1 MKKILITGTNS
12 YIGTSFANYMAQWPQ
27 EYQVDTIDM
36 VDGSWRDKSFVGYD
50 SVFHVAGIAH
60 INTKKFSQS
69 QRDSYW
75 TVNAEMPVDVA
86 KHSKDS
92 GVSQFIF
99 LSSMSVYG
107 EHGSLKHPVVITP
120 ETLPKPNDIYGRSKL
135 SAEEGLLLLDGE
147 TFIVC
152 ILRPPMVYGPGCKG
166 NYPLLEKAAL
176 RLPIF
181 PDIMNERS
189 MLQINILC
197 DTVKQAID
205 AESSGIHYPQNPE
218 YACTSQMAK
227 EIALAHG
234 KTIRLTR
241 AFNPLLRLLSGRVS
255 LVDKVFGNLVYE
267 HKKQYVFIPGMVS
280 VIMPAYNASEYIDLS
295 LQSVLSQSY
304 TNLELIIVDDC
315 STDDTVDILECR
327 QKKDDRI
334 RIIRQKTNSGAGAA
348 RNTAIEAAR
357 GEFIAF
363 LDSDDLWD
371 KYKLEKQIDYMRM
384 QELSF
389 TCTDYAIIDE
399 NGNRTGE
406 VRRSIPVSDYNTVLK
421 HGPGNSTV
429 MYNAG
434 KLGKFYIQPI
444 RKRNDYV
451 MWLAV
456 VKRAGKLIG
465 LHETLSYYRVHSK
478 SLSIKKSSLVKFH
491 WIVYREIENLTLT
504 KTIYLMFY
512 WLIKTAFK
520 KAKSIVFIN
529 NGSKGKDIDS

>member
-1 MKKILITGTNS
+1 MKRVLVTGAHS
-12 YIGTSFANYMAQWPQ
+12 YIGTSLERYLAQWPD
-27 EYQVDTIDM
+27 EYHVDTMDM
-36 VDGSWRDKSFVGYD
+36 VDGSWRDKSFTGYD
-50 SVFHVAGIAH
+50 SMFHVAGIAH
-60 INTKKFSQS
+60 IKTKKLSQS
-69 QRDSYW
+69 QRSSYW
-75 TVNAEMPVDVA
+75 KVNAELPVEVA
-86 KHSKDS
+86 EHSKSS

-107 EHGSLKHPVVITP
+107 EHGSLKHPVLITP
-120 ETLPKPNDIYGRSKL
+120 ETLPKPNDIYGQSKL
-135 SAEEGLLLLDGE
+135 SAEEGLMLLDGDG
-147 TFIVC
+147 FRVC
-152 ILRPPMVYGPGCKG
+152 VLRPPMVYGPGCKG

-181 PDIMNERS
+181 PDIKNKRS
-189 MLQINILC
+189 MLQIDVLC
-197 DTVKQAID
+197 DAVKQAID
-205 AESSGIHYPQNPE
+205 TESSGIHLPQNPA
-218 YACTSQMAK
+218 YTCTSQMVK
-227 EIALAHG
+227 EIAQAHG
-234 KTIRLTR
+234 KTIRLTH

-255 LVDKVFGNLVYE
+255 LVDKVFGSLVYE
-267 HKKQYVFIPGMVS
+267 NKKQYAFIPEMVS

-465 LHETLSYYRVHSK
+465 LNETLSCYRIHSK
-478 SLSIKKSSLVKFH
+478 SLSINKSSLIKFH
-491 WIVYREIENLTLT
+491 WIVYRDIENLSLT
-504 KTIYLMFY
+504 KTIYLMLY

-520 KAKSIVFIN
+520 KVKYSVSIIGSNKGDIN
-529 NGSKGKDIDS
+529 T

>member
-1 MKKILITGTNS
+1 MKRVLVTGAHS
-12 YIGTSFANYMAQWPQ
+12 YIGTSLERYLAQWPD
-27 EYQVDTIDM
+27 EYHVDTMDM
-36 VDGSWRDKSFVGYD
+36 VDGSWRDKSFTGYD
-50 SVFHVAGIAH
+50 SVFHVAGIVH
-60 INTKKFSQS
+60 IKTKKLSQS
-69 QRDSYW
+69 QRNCYW
-75 TVNAEMPVDVA
+75 KVNAELPVEVA
-86 KHSKDS
+86 EFSKSS
-92 GVSQFIF
+92 GVNQFIF

-120 ETLPKPNDIYGRSKL
+120 ETLPNPKDIYGRSKL
-135 SAEEGLLLLDGE
+135 SAEEGLLLLAGDA
-147 TFIVC
+147 FKVC
-152 ILRPPMVYGPGCKG
+152 IMRPPMVYGPGCKG

-241 AFNPLLRLLSGRVS
+241 AFNSLLRLLSGRVS

-304 TNLELIIVDDC
+304 ANLELIIVDDC
-315 STDDTVDILECR
+315 STDDTVYLLECR

-334 RIIRQKTNSGAGAA
+334 RIIRHRTNSGAGVA
-348 RNTAIEAAR
+348 RNTAIDAAK

-371 KYKLEKQIDYMRM
+371 KYKLEKQIDYMRSRA
-384 QELSF
+384 LSF

-399 NGNRTGE
+399 KGKRTGE
-406 VRRSIPVSDYNTVLK
+406 VRRSIPVSDYNTILK

-429 MYNAG
+429 IYNAG
-434 KLGKFYIQPI
+434 KLGKFFIQPI

-456 VKRAGKLIG
+456 VKRAGKLMG
-465 LHETLSYYRVHSK
+465 LNETLSYYRVHSK
-478 SLSIKKSSLVKFH
+478 SLSINKSSLIKFH
-491 WIVYREIENLTLT
+491 WVVYRDIEKLGLT
-504 KTIYLMFY
+504 KTIYLMLY
-512 WLIKTAFK
+512 WSVKTALK
-520 KAKSIVFIN
+520 KAKSYLSIFQN
-529 NGSKGKDIDS
+529 KRKSIDT